1 MLKKFLGI
9 HLIKTSLEI
18 HTPYMTYTESAV
30 HQGGCVNFN
39 VTLDLL
45 NPKKSG
51 PFCQT
56 KGTPPPYLSQVVVKL
71 GGKFF

>member
-1 MLKKFLGI
+1 
-9 HLIKTSLEI
+9 
-18 HTPYMTYTESAV
+18 MTYTESAV
-30 HQGGCVNFN
+30 HQGSCVNFN